1 MKKSKSKM
9 KLKKSATETETDTKK
24 ENKPKKDTLKKVHS
38 LDLPDPDDGTSSQ
51 ETLDN
56 RKDSINSQENKSKSS
71 QIIETDEADE
81 GEESDSD
88 LRSDIVRQYLSNKF
102 KMMLNC

>member
-1 MKKSKSKM
+1 M

-24 ENKPKKDTLKKVHS
+24 ENKPKKDTLKKTHS